1 MYLYNTLKLYLTPN
15 VVDMKKLF
23 LSICLLISSF
33 IASAQT
39 TIYAKPVVD
48 ERMELMG
55 IIFRYVELPHYM
67 NNSISTYYNEI
78 DKYFAKYKYH
88 PVIQMS
94 ERLVPVWSRFR
105 SRSRPCYF
113 VRDKKE

>member
-1 MYLYNTLKLYLTPN
+1 
-15 VVDMKKLF
+15 MKKLF

-67 NNSISTYYNEI
+67 NNSILTYYNEI
-78 DKYFAKYKYH
+78 DKYFAKYKDH

-94 ERLVPVWSRFR
+94 ERLVPFGVGFDPVADLAISLEI
-105 SRSRPCYF
+105 
-113 VRDKKE
+113 KKIKLFSAIR